1 MEPSFWH
8 ERWARTEIGFHQH
21 QGNEHLQRFWSRL
34 ALRGN
39 ERVFVPLCGKSVDL
53 LWLAGEGHPVIGVE
67 LSPIA
72 VEAFFSE
79 NNLTPRRWRDGAF
92 EVWEADEIRILLGD
106 FFALEPGHLTGCAAI
121 YDRAALIALP
131 PALRQR
137 YVHHLASVLPGSLP
151 LLLVTLEYDQSILPG
166 PPFSVDEAEVHR
178 LYAPGHA
185 VELLHTR
192 DALAEESRWRERG
205 LSWLLEK
212 VYHLTAPVGATS

>member
-1 MEPSFWH
+1 MEPTFWH
-8 ERWARTEIGFHQH
+8 ERWARAEIGFHQH
-21 QGNEHLQRFWSRL
+21 QGNENLQRFWSRL
-34 ALRGN
+34 ALRSG
-39 ERVFVPLCGKSVDL
+39 ERVFVPLCGKSLDL
-53 LWLAGEGHPVIGVE
+53 LWLAGEGHPVTGVE
-67 LSPIA
+67 LSPLA

-79 NNLTPRRWRDGAF
+79 NNLTPRRWWDGAF

-106 FFALEPGHLTGCAAI
+106 FFALEPGHLTGCAAL

-137 YVHHLASVLPGSLP
+137 YVRHLASVLPGSLP

-166 PPFSVDEAEVHR
+166 PPFSVDEDEVQR
-178 LYAPGHA
+178 LYAPSYA
-185 VELLHTR
+185 VDLLHTR

-212 VYHLTAPVGATS
+212 VYHLTVPMGTTS